1 MISLIFQADGAVA
14 APLSALHF
22 AFIHR
27 KRGGGGGGG
36 VLRAE
41 LICPT

>member
-27 KRGGGGGGG
+27 KRGGG